1 VCGQK
6 ALMINKLRKEA
17 KKNRRKRST
26 EKKKKTKMSE
36 VHNAA
41 WVEL

>member
-17 KKNRRKRST
+17 KKEQEE
-26 EKKKKTKMSE
+26 EKYREKKKTKMSE